1 MILVDSSV
9 WIDQLR
15 GFDTEPVRRLRAAAG
30 RETLLVGDLIL
41 VEVLQGARDDGHAA
55 RLERNLRRFP
65 VMPLLA
71 DDLVVAAARN
81 YRVLRS
87 LGVTVR
93 KTIDVIIGTW
103 CIVHGHA
110 LLHDDRD
117 FAPMERHLGLRVA

>member
-1 MILVDSSV
+1 MIQVDSSV

-15 GFDTEPVRRLRAAAG
+15 GFDTEPVRRLRAAVG

-103 CIVHGHA
+103 RIVHGHA